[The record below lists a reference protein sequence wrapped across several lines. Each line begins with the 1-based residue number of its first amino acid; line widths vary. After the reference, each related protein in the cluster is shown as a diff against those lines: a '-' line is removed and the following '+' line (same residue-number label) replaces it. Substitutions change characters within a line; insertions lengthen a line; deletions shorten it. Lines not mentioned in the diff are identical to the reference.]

1 MPSIDDEIQE
11 RIDELYRRLKPLQ
24 DYYGIKSKT
33 IEQRYEEY
41 KQKQQ
46 MKDSI
51 RKPKFKLPKL

>member
-11 RIDELYRRLKPLQ
+11 RIDELYRRMKPLQ

-46 MKDSI
+46 IKNSI
-51 RKPKFKLPKL
+51 RKPKFKLPNL